1 MGSFSR
7 AGFNRSGFGRGSAV
21 PAASR
26 PVMPIDSLG
35 STNRSAR
42 ANLMRMDGIR
52 YLPID
57 TTTGNEAD
65 LAWDWRLNPVEVSAA
80 AGPELDDL
88 ALDGYYPLEITGA
101 ASPSL
106 SLEWRLNVVV
116 VAAGALA
123 EDSFYSYQEFEV
135 GVTGLTLLEEPEL
148 EDVIDLSALQL
159 EWIRIARSINDTMW
173 SFETS
178 VFGATDPDLSAYSNV
193 MITALDPDGNQHVL
207 FSGLAP
213 DLKRQY
219 APVADQTGIGGYGQ
233 EWFLHR
239 QHPPAAYR
247 VIDHDTPPEKAIA
260 ALLEGTRITARRIQP
275 VAGYGSTVPADETVT
290 ELGQKK
296 ADTIEKLNALTGSI
310 LYVLPDPTGSHGP
323 IAYWVREDEIDD
335 GFSGLD
341 LPVPVVITSP
351 DPNLL
356 GQITHETYGQEQYN
370 RVIVRGLT
378 ADGIFIEETAET
390 GEVTAGDPAVELLE
404 VDYKI
409 TTTAA
414 AAARA
419 AELLEFYSTD
429 PTLYRCSFLDR
440 VDLRLY
446 QMIRFI
452 GFTEIPDTPMR
463 IVRIAYDI
471 RPEGAIVSVEL
482 AKAAALRAQK
492 RLLTL
497 AHPTG
502 ASIAADLVRQLQNSL
517 PASRFG
523 TVAAIV
529 SSNCRVDLDEGGRIT
544 ARLGGFAAIG
554 SRVFLLSDS
563 IGWIAIPLPTDEG
576 G

>member
-1 MGSFSR
+1 MPATGPILPIESF
-7 AGFNRSGFGRGSAV
+7 
-21 PAASR
+21 
-26 PVMPIDSLG
+26 G

-42 ANLMRMDGIR
+42 LNLSRLNGIR
-52 YLPID
+52 YIPID
-57 TTTGNEAD
+57 VSTRTPVTVGS
-65 LAWDWRLNPVEVSAA
+65 AWTLNPIDVSTAGDPAVEL
-80 AGPELDDL
+80 LD
-88 ALDGYYPLEITGA
+88 LDGYYPVAVSTA
-101 ASPSL
+101 AAIAL
-106 SLEWRLNVVV
+106 ALEWRIFVIVGGG
-116 VAAGALA
+116 AALA
-123 EDSFYSYQEFEV
+123 EDSFYSYQAFEV
-135 GVTGLTLLEEPEL
+135 DVTGLTLLEEPEL
-148 EDVIDLSALQL
+148 EDVLDLSALQL

-247 VIDHDTPPEKAIA
+247 VIDHDTPPEEAIT

-323 IAYWVREDEIDD
+323 IAYWVREDDIDD

-341 LPVPVVITSP
+341 LPVQVVITSP

-419 AELLEFYSTD
+419 AELLEFYSSD
-429 PTLYRCSFLDR
+429 PTIYSCSFLDR

-529 SSNCRVDLDEGGRIT
+529 SSSCRVDLDEGGRVT

-554 SRVFLLSDS
+554 SRVFLLSDT
-563 IGWIAIPLPTDEG
+563 IGWVAIPLPTDEG